1 MKIFRIPMLWN
12 ICVVS
17 VEFALPG
24 DNPKFCVNLRWDTQG
39 RFLCV
44 IRFVRFRTATRSTV
58 KFGEWK
64 HPTFSTGGNCKHK
77 RTVPSCVRNGW
88 DLYDHS
94 TGAVRSHHVQIV
106 VDGNTASLTP
116 YVTRACIDSNGK
128 IYMNSADSTKRSVG
142 VWQNHAAFI
151 STLKDEPIR
160 YREGR

>member
-1 MKIFRIPMLWN
+1 M
-12 ICVVS
+12 
-17 VEFALPG
+17 
-24 DNPKFCVNLRWDTQG
+24 
-39 RFLCV
+39 
-44 IRFVRFRTATRSTV
+44 

-64 HPTFSTGGNCKHK
+64 HPTFSTGGDCKHQ

-88 DLYDHS
+88 DLCDRS

-106 VDGNTASLTP
+106 VDANTASLTP

-142 VWQNHAAFI
+142 VWQNHAAFL

-160 YREGR
+160 YLEGR

>member
-44 IRFVRFRTATRSTV
+44 IRFVRFRTAIRLAV

-64 HPTFSTGGNCKHK
+64 HPVFSTEGDCKRK
-77 RTVPSCVRNGW
+77 RTVPSCVIKLTHQHLILSGRICNRLERQKRNTW
-88 DLYDHS
+88 L
-94 TGAVRSHHVQIV
+94 
-106 VDGNTASLTP
+106 
-116 YVTRACIDSNGK
+116 
-128 IYMNSADSTKRSVG
+128 TKRD
-142 VWQNHAAFI
+142 NHI
-151 STLKDEPIR
+151 VYKIW
-160 YREGR
+160 GRTFLLCRDIINDNVYMRTTGYAKTKML

>member
-1 MKIFRIPMLWN
+1 M
-12 ICVVS
+12 
-17 VEFALPG
+17 
-24 DNPKFCVNLRWDTQG
+24 
-39 RFLCV
+39 
-44 IRFVRFRTATRSTV
+44 

-64 HPTFSTGGNCKHK
+64 HPVFSTEGDCKRK

-88 DLYDHS
+88 DLCDRS

-106 VDGNTASLTP
+106 VDANTASLTP

-142 VWQNHAAFI
+142 VWQNHAAFL

-160 YREGR
+160 YLEGR